1 MAVMARI
8 QVSRGSE
15 TISFR
20 SDIGIQYS
28 DNVNFSLVAR
38 AFRPPGLNG
47 ECKVSR
53 VDIRHGGGAI
63 RYLDCRT
70 SRVRWRNFSLRWPH
84 RGDRASRTVALRT
97 VAFRRGNSKPP

>member
-1 MAVMARI
+1 MAVMAQI
-8 QVSRGSE
+8 QVSCGNE

-28 DNVNFSLVAR
+28 DNVSFSLIAR
-38 AFRPPGLNG
+38 GCQTSGLYC

-70 SRVRWRNFSLRWPH
+70 SRVRWRNFSLRWSH
-84 RGDRASRTVALRT
+84 RSDRAYRTVALRT